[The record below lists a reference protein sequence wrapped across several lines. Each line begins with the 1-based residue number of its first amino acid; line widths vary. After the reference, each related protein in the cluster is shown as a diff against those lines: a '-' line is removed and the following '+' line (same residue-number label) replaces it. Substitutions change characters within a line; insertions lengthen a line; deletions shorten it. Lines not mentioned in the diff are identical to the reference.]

1 MEERPVTQQQ
11 QEFRLERKR
20 TGWDIALGLLSAVLG
35 VVVLGNVALASAV
48 SIVFL
53 GWLAL
58 IGGIAIFVAALV
70 QRGPGMW
77 WGVAGG
83 AVLAVLGF
91 GFLRNPTAG
100 LLTLTLL
107 AGSMFLVG
115 GIFRLFV
122 AFQPGAPRGL
132 LIFSG
137 IVTIVLGLM
146 VLFQFPYSAVWFLG
160 VMLGVQLLVDGLTMA
175 ISGRVRVVPSP

>member
-1 MEERPVTQQQ
+1 VSQQQQ
-11 QEFRLERKR
+11 QEFGLERKR

-35 VVVLGNVALASAV
+35 IVVLGNVAIASAV
-48 SIVFL
+48 SILFL

-58 IGGIAIFVAALV
+58 IGGVVIFVAALI
-70 QRGPGMW
+70 QRGSGMW
-77 WGVAGG
+77 WGVVGG
-83 AVLAVLGF
+83 ALLAVLGF
-91 GFLRNPTAG
+91 GFVRNPSVG

-122 AFQPGAPRGL
+122 AFQPGSPRGL

-160 VMLGVQLLVDGLTMA
+160 VMLGVQLIVDGLTMA
-175 ISGRVRVVPSP
+175 IAGRIRVVPAA

>member
-1 MEERPVTQQQ
+1 MSSPTD
-11 QEFRLERKR
+11 FTLERKR

-35 VVVLGNVALASAV
+35 LVVLGNVALASAV
-48 SIVFL
+48 SILFI

-58 IGGIAIFVAALV
+58 IGGIATFVAALIK
-70 QRGPGMW
+70 RGPGMGW
-77 WGVAGG
+77 AVVGG
-83 AVLAVLGF
+83 LLMAILGF
-91 GFLRNPTAG
+91 GFVRNPNVG

-115 GIFRLFV
+115 GIFRIYV
-122 AFQPGAPRGL
+122 AFQPEAPRGL

-137 IVTIVLGLM
+137 VVTVALGLM

-160 VMLGVQLLVDGLTMA
+160 VMLGVQLFVDGITTA
-175 ISGRVRVVPSP
+175 IAGRIRVVPAGQTAAAA